1 MAREQRSHLAVIV
14 ERLEGRELT
23 TSLSLSGSGAGLAR
37 VERQQVEVRAV
48 TAGNAV
54 AAVNYLM
61 TTGYFM
67 S

>member
-1 MAREQRSHLAVIV
+1 MPREQRFRPAVNV

-23 TSLSLSGSGAGLAR
+23 TALSSSVAGPAGF
-37 VERQQVEVRAV
+37 EPPQVEVRAV

>member
-1 MAREQRSHLAVIV
+1 MACEQRFRPAVNV

-23 TSLSLSGSGAGLAR
+23 TTLLDFRAGLAG